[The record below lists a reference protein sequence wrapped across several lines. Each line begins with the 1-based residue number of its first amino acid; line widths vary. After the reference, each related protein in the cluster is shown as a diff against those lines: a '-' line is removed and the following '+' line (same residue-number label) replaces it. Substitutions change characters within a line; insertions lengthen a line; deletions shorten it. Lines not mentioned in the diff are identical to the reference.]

1 MAERKLDGFTRFAWF
16 ALAYNLAV
24 ILWGVFLRASY
35 SGDGCGQHWLTCQGE
50 PIPSAPELKT
60 VIEFSHRVTTMVAG
74 FVVLILVIWAFRKF
88 QKGHFVRKLAALSF
102 LFILIE
108 GAIGGGLV
116 LTGNTAANWTT
127 SRPFWTAG
135 HLINT
140 FILVAFLALTAW
152 FAGREGPLEWKR
164 LSVRDVALIVVGI
177 GAILIVGVSG
187 SMAALSTMLFPA
199 ESITEGIARDFD
211 PDSNLLL
218 RLRIFHPILSI
229 LTAAYLLFFSGFMR
243 KNAASSVET
252 AKWSKALS
260 ILIVLQIAFGAAT
273 LLTLGP
279 ITMQLGH
286 LLIADLVWIAFV
298 LVCASYVTESSA
310 SDFA

>member
-1 MAERKLDGFTRFAWF
+1 MAERKLDGFAHFAWF
-16 ALAYNLAV
+16 ALTYNLVV

-60 VIEFSHRVTTMVAG
+60 VIEFSHRVTTMIAG
-74 FVVLILVIWAFRKF
+74 FVVLILLIWAFRKF
-88 QKGHFVRKLAALSF
+88 QKGHIVRRLAALSF
-102 LFILIE
+102 VFILIE

-116 LTGNTAANWTT
+116 LTGNTAANWTP

-140 FILVAFLALTAW
+140 FILIAFLALTAW
-152 FAGREGPLEWKR
+152 CAGREGPLEWKKQ
-164 LSVRDVALIVVGI
+164 SARDVSLIVVGI

-199 ESITEGIARDFD
+199 SSVVEGLARDFD
-211 PDSNLLL
+211 PDSHLLL

-229 LTAAYLLFFSGFMR
+229 FTAVYLLFFSGFVR
-243 KNAASSVET
+243 KNEAASVEI
-252 AKWSKALS
+252 AKWSKTLL
-260 ILIVLQIAFGAAT
+260 ILIILQIAVGAVT

-279 ITMQLGH
+279 IIMQLGH
-286 LLIADLVWIAFV
+286 LLLADLVWIAFI
-298 LVCASYVTESSA
+298 LLCASYVTESCALDST
-310 SDFA
+310 